1 MKDQTS
7 QPTEHPRVPRDG
19 ESFLDSESAAL
30 LRAALQPTFEQAST
44 WAELVSQLKT
54 KGYELAFRSG
64 RLILIESESGGRVCT
79 TRFLGRPLKD
89 LVDRLGRPAVRA
101 KAGRLGAGDLVG

>member
-7 QPTEHPRVPRDG
+7 DLSENPSVPRDG

-44 WAELVSQLKT
+44 WSDLVSRLRI
-54 KGYELAFRSG
+54 KGYALTFRGG
-64 RLILIESESGGRVCT
+64 RLILIESESGGRLCT
-79 TRFLGRPLKD
+79 TRFLGRPLKE
-89 LVDRLGRPAVRA
+89 LVKRLGRPAVRA